1 MQLTNC
7 RKHSGSSADGKLR
20 KLRETRRH
28 TQIKRERASERE
40 RETATKKDTVD
51 SGTDSH
57 ADRPVPH
64 VQHAVLI

>member
-20 KLRETRRH
+20 KIRETRRH

-40 RETATKKDTVD
+40 TATRKDTVD
-51 SGTDSH
+51 SETDSH